1 MSASAQPEQKPKPV
15 DSMARVTVSHDSM
28 TAHLEIDP
36 PENGGRSITPQMID
50 SALKKAGVSYG
61 IDTDLLDR
69 IKSQPLYSRD
79 FMIARGKATVNGT
92 DGSIRYLFET
102 ASEIRPRQ
110 RSDGTVDFRDLGLI
124 QNARQGQV
132 LCEIQLPTAGTV
144 GMSVTGKLLLPMQG
158 SAVASPLGRNT
169 TLSDDGARLIA
180 TADGQ
185 VVLSY
190 PSVSVMETFVV
201 SEDVD
206 NSTGSIRFVG
216 NVQVNGNVREGF
228 VVEAGGNVEIYGMVE
243 GGIVTA
249 AGNIAA
255 HGGIVGM
262 NHGRVECKGDLF
274 STFIEN
280 CEVNVTGSI
289 HAESIMNSTIRCGA
303 TLELTGCRAR
313 LIGGR
318 CMVAGDIAADS
329 IGSPASLPTALVIG
343 ADPSIFIRR
352 TTLLNENKAAVS
364 QTGKL
369 RQIIQLLEQYE
380 RAGQLPD
387 NKKGLL
393 QKSRDSLEELMVRL
407 QKSREEVRQL
417 NLLIE
422 NSGKGR
428 VVCRQAAFHGV
439 SITIGAAHMDIS
451 DTVYS
456 STFMCKDGKIVTGG
470 AAFS

>member
-15 DSMARVTVSHDSM
+15 DSMARVTVSRDSM

-36 PENGGRSITPQMID
+36 PENDGKSITPQMID

-69 IKSQPLYSRD
+69 IKSHPLYSRN
-79 FMIARGKATVNGT
+79 FIIARGKPAVNGA

-102 ASEIRPRQ
+102 ASEIRPRE

-124 QNARQGQV
+124 QNVRKGQV
-132 LCEIQLPTAGTV
+132 LCEIQLPTTGTA
-144 GMSVTGKLLLPMQG
+144 GMSVTGKLMLPMRG

-169 TLSDDGARLIA
+169 TLSDDGTRLTA

-206 NSTGSIRFVG
+206 NSTGNINFVG

-228 VVEAGGNVEIYGMVE
+228 AVKAGGNVEIFGMVE
-243 GGIVTA
+243 GGIISA

-255 HGGIVGM
+255 RGGIVGM

-280 CEVNVTGSI
+280 CEVNVAGSI
-289 HAESIMNSTIRCGA
+289 RAESIMNSVIRCGA
-303 TLELTGCRAR
+303 TLELTGRRAR

-318 CMVAGDIAADS
+318 CMVAGDIIADS
-329 IGSPASLPTALVIG
+329 IGSPASLPTSLVIG
-343 ADPSIFIRR
+343 VDPSILIRR
-352 TTLLNENKAAVS
+352 TTLFNENKNAVS
-364 QTGKL
+364 QIDKL
-369 RQIIQLLEQYE
+369 RQIIRLLEQYE
-380 RAGQLPD
+380 RMGQLPD
-387 NKKGLL
+387 NKKDLL
-393 QKSRDSLEELMVRL
+393 QKSRDSLEELTVRL

-428 VVCRQAAFHGV
+428 VVCRQTAFRGV
-439 SITIGAAHMDIS
+439 SMTIGAAHLDINE
-451 DTVYS
+451 TIRF
-456 STFMCKDGKIVTGG
+456 STFTCRDGKIVTGD
-470 AAFS
+470 AVYP